1 MKKIL
6 CILSLL
12 LPLSVFALSNK
23 IERTYDFIVSRSL
36 LFAPLL
42 ASCPIDG
49 GACTASSNW
58 DSTPL
63 QQKYLPNRLQ
73 NLQRTD
79 AFQPNY
85 FEPYH
90 DALINTESAST
101 KGAPT
106 ADYNSNCQFGV
117 CLPGVESGGEI
128 IE

>member
-12 LPLSVFALSNK
+12 LPLSAF
-23 IERTYDFIVSRSL
+23 
-36 LFAPLL
+36 

-49 GACTASSNW
+49 GACTASNW

-63 QQKYLPNRLQ
+63 QEKYLPNRLQ
-73 NLQRTD
+73 QLQRTD
-79 AFQPNY
+79 AFKPNY

-90 DALINTESAST
+90 DALINTEPAAVN
-101 KGAPT
+101 GAAAPVN
-106 ADYNSNCQFGV
+106 DYNSNCQFGV
-117 CLPGVESGGEI
+117 CLPSVSPGGEI

>member
-1 MKKIL
+1 MKRFLIL
-6 CILSLL
+6 LVMSL
-12 LPLSVFALSNK
+12 FALP
-23 IERTYDFIVSRSL
+23 TF
-36 LFAPLL
+36 
-42 ASCPIDG
+42 ASCPIEG
-49 GACTASSNW
+49 GACTASNW

-63 QQKYLPNRLQ
+63 EQKYLPNRLQ
-73 NLQRTD
+73 DLQRTD
-79 AFQPNY
+79 AFKPNY

-117 CLPGVESGGEI
+117 CLPGVEPGGEI

>member
-12 LPLSVFALSNK
+12 LPLSVFA
-23 IERTYDFIVSRSL
+23 
-36 LFAPLL
+36 
-42 ASCPIDG
+42 SCPIDG
-49 GACTASSNW
+49 GACTASNW

-73 NLQRTD
+73 DLQRTD
-79 AFQPNY
+79 AFKPSY
-85 FEPYH
+85 FDPYH
-90 DALINTESAST
+90 DALINTESNST

-117 CLPGVESGGEI
+117 CLPGVEPGGEI

>member
-12 LPLSVFALSNK
+12 MPLSVF
-23 IERTYDFIVSRSL
+23 
-36 LFAPLL
+36 

-49 GACTASSNW
+49 GACTASNW

-73 NLQRTD
+73 DLQRTD
-79 AFQPNY
+79 AFKPSY
-85 FEPYH
+85 FDPYH

-117 CLPGVESGGEI
+117 CLPGVEPGGEI